1 MLKARYRCGAKTVLI
16 LVMLLTV
23 SACSGTRFFYN
34 RLDTLIDWY
43 VDDYVTLNAQQ
54 SADFQVRI
62 DQLLDWHRREELPSY
77 TQLLTDFERSLEPSL
92 TAGAVATLFDEL
104 SQAADRLEAR
114 ILDLMIDFGATL
126 SLEQRQEFMLA
137 LQDEQ
142 NEQRERLLS
151 RSDEAYQ
158 DNTQEQLADNLSKFL
173 GRLTVQQKEVLMIHT
188 RDYQRFDGVWIE
200 DRASW
205 TSELAG
211 VITNNGADWPSE
223 VYAVLAG
230 REAARSPDYV
240 AVYAHN
246 SALSQT
252 IFTEVINLRT
262 PKQDR
267 RLRRKIDDYRDDFIA
282 LVAQAEPFS
291 PTAINP

>member
-1 MLKARYRCGAKTVLI
+1 
-16 LVMLLTV
+16 
-23 SACSGTRFFYN
+23 
-34 RLDTLIDWY
+34 
-43 VDDYVTLNAQQ
+43 
-54 SADFQVRI
+54 
-62 DQLLDWHRREELPSY
+62 
-77 TQLLTDFERSLEPSL
+77 
-92 TAGAVATLFDEL
+92 
-104 SQAADRLEAR
+104 
-114 ILDLMIDFGATL
+114 
-126 SLEQRQEFMLA
+126 
-137 LQDEQ
+137 
-142 NEQRERLLS
+142 
-151 RSDEAYQ
+151 
-158 DNTQEQLADNLSKFL
+158 
-173 GRLTVQQKEVLMIHT
+173 MIHT

-211 VITNNGADWPSE
+211 VISNNGADWPSE